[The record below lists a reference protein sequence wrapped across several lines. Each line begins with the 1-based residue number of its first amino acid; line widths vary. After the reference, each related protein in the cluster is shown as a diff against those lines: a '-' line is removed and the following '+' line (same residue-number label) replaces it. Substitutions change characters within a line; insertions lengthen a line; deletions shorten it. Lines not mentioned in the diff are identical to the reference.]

1 MGRGLPRFACRL
13 SKGDLEN
20 VPAGSLLCGVYF
32 MWAVRIYER
41 RFSEGE
47 LESAY
52 HLAGAYGGP
61 LLGDTGQYAR
71 WMVEGL
77 KKGYAPC
84 VMEVTDNV
92 AAARLWYRR
101 AMTAYYLENPGT
113 ELGVEMLRRGVLVE
127 DQDAEFEQAKLWIQE
142 KGTAGAGLTRIGRQL
157 CR

>member
-32 MWAVRIYER
+32 MRAVRIYER
-41 RFSEGE
+41 RFSERE
-47 LESAY
+47 LEAAY

-61 LLGDTGQYAR
+61 LLEDMGQYAR

-92 AAARLWYRR
+92 AAARLWYGR
-101 AMTAYYLENPGT
+101 AMTAYYLKNPGT
-113 ELGVEMLRRGVLVE
+113 ELGVEMPRLSRRSSGFRRRE
-127 DQDAEFEQAKLWIQE
+127 PRAR
-142 KGTAGAGLTRIGRQL
+142 G
-157 CR
+157 